1 MKKVFLYLKNDSA
14 LPMIQVYLNGYKG
27 IQVFVQHDSAA
38 FKNDLSFIGF
48 PDALFIE
55 EEFISQDIKENLD
68 IIEQKICVTT
78 EDKEIDGYR
87 CFNRKN
93 WEKACEDCF
102 ANLGENLEAEE
113 FSDVPFHILKKVITP
128 VCDIYI
134 QISKNGLPH
143 RIKLFHATEAVDQM
157 TVEKYL
163 DKGVRNASV
172 KSSDKLQF
180 LNSISN
186 QIYTE
191 MLMSPT
197 DNIVGKA
204 LDTALILL
212 KDIGFNST
220 STQLI
225 EGVVDAINEKL
236 SHTKDGDLLAIKD
249 LLNSKTSRYF
259 KKAHL
264 VSMLCGKIIELSSW
278 GTHKHQNLMTFV
290 ALMADMTLDK
300 EEMLFLTDKKS
311 LEESSLDETDKSNV
325 WTHSRDAFHMI
336 QAYRDRPLET
346 DLLILEHHGNK
357 NGVGFSEQI
366 STNLNKLTIIYRIC
380 EDFTIELLKLN
391 EMNLDIKI
399 MDIFQHLYI
408 KHDKK
413 VLHLVIDDLKKCF
426 FN

>member
-1 MKKVFLYLKNDSA
+1 MKKVFLFLKNDSA

-27 IQVFVQHDSAA
+27 IQVFVQNDATS
-38 FKNDLSFIGF
+38 FSNDLSFIGF

-55 EEFISQDIKENLD
+55 EAFITNDLQQSLD
-68 IIEQKICVTT
+68 QISQKICVTN
-78 EDKEIDGYR
+78 EEKEIDGYR
-87 CFNRKN
+87 CFYKKN
-93 WEKACEDCF
+93 WEKACEDF
-102 ANLGENLEAEE
+102 FSSLGENLETEE
-113 FSDVPFHILKKVITP
+113 YSDVPFHLLKKIDSSI
-128 VCDIYI
+128 CDIYL

-143 RIKLFHATEAVDQM
+143 RVKLFHAGENIEQP

-172 KSSDKLQF
+172 KSSDKAQF
-180 LNSISN
+180 LNYISN
-186 QIYTE
+186 QMYTE
-191 MLMSPT
+191 MILTPT

-225 EGVVDAINEKL
+225 EGVVEAMNAKL
-236 SHTKDGDLLAIKD
+236 SSAKGKDLLAIKD

-264 VSMLCGKIIELSSW
+264 VSMLSGKIIQNMDW
-278 GTHKHQNLMTFV
+278 GTHTHQNLLTFV
-290 ALMADMTLDK
+290 SIMADISLEQ

-311 LEESSLDETDKSNV
+311 LEESSLNEVDKSHV
-325 WTHSRDAFHMI
+325 WTHARDAFHMI
-336 QAYRDRPLET
+336 QAYKDRPLEA

-366 STNLNKLTIIYRIC
+366 GTSLNKLTIIYRIC
-380 EDFTIELLKLN
+380 EDFAIELIKLN
-391 EMNLDIKI
+391 EMNVDVKI

-413 VLHLVIDDLKKCF
+413 VLHLVIEDLKKCF
-426 FN
+426 IN